1 MAAPHKSLFQSFA
14 GMAFVF
20 ALAVL
25 AWNCSGYKKEAV
37 SSKAFIIEEVHKH
50 PLDPLDTNEL
60 KSVKEILLASGKID
74 TNYLFFLINLKEP
87 AKTDVLAYEPGK
99 AFKREA
105 FASLYQYD
113 QNKVLEAVVDLT
125 DKKVLALNEVK
136 GVEPGQFE
144 KDSIIKEV
152 VRADSGWVTALK
164 KRGIHPDSVKCWG
177 QFLGE
182 MGVGPKDHRE
192 LIAIPS
198 YKNKKYGSLAIAGL
212 YAYVDMTTRK
222 VLKIVDNPGK
232 YDKPTD
238 IGYFNADSA
247 VVNFMPEKPLKIQQP
262 EGVGFTTEGY
272 KVMGQKWAF
281 RIGIHNREGLVMY
294 DVRYNDNGKW
304 RPIMYRGSMA
314 EMYVPY
320 GSPDSYMATNNY
332 FDGGVYRMGQQADK
346 KDLKPMHLG
355 DIPENSVLFPAYYHN
370 EKGEPMML
378 DSAVAVYEQSGGTL
392 VRHGKFTRGGRE
404 LVTKYFTR
412 IGNYDYAFKWIM
424 KEDGEIKIETE
435 LTGIVAVRGVH
446 RTADL
451 PGSADETYDG
461 NYYGTL
467 VTPHAE
473 AVNHQHFFCFR
484 LDMDVDG
491 ATNNNIEEMNVVRV
505 PVSPT
510 NPYRNTFTTQMTR
523 FVSEKEAR
531 RDMDM
536 TSNRHWMVANSQT
549 NNGLGHPSA
558 YVLMPG
564 HNAKMMS
571 DASAPTR
578 IMGDFLEHQFWVTQ
592 YKEGEHFPA
601 GDYPISK
608 GIKDG
613 LPAWSAADRSLENQD
628 LVLWYNLGVTHIVR
642 PEEWPIMNE
651 HRLSFSLMPFGF
663 FSKNPVVG
671 MPQKSEPPVL
681 ANADNRLSLCI
692 IPKKGINAVSKNAV
706 AKNAPSGGSGKSGK
720 KMN

>member
-1 MAAPHKSLFQSFA
+1 MVHQAYSSIFHSLAKISLLL
-14 GMAFVF
+14 VI
-20 ALAVL
+20 AVL
-25 AWNCSGYKKEAV
+25 VWNCTSKKTEIANGTPFV
-37 SSKAFIIEEVHKH
+37 VDEVFKH
-50 PLDPLDTNEL
+50 PLDPLDTNEI
-60 KSVKEILLASGKID
+60 KSVKAILLASGKVD

-87 AKTDVLAYEPGK
+87 SKSDVLAYEAGK
-99 AFKREA
+99 SFKREA

-113 QNKVLEAVVDLT
+113 QNKVMEAVIDLT
-125 DKKVLALNEVK
+125 DKKVLSLNEVK
-136 GVEPGQFE
+136 GVEPGAFD
-144 KDSIIKEV
+144 KDSIIKDI
-152 VRADSGWVTALK
+152 VRNDTSWVAALK
-164 KRGIHPDSVKCWG
+164 KRNIHPDSIKCWG
-177 QFLGE
+177 QFVGE
-182 MGVGPKDHRE
+182 LGVGTEGHRE

-198 YKNKKYGSLAIAGL
+198 YKNKKFSSLPIAGL
-212 YAYVDMTTRK
+212 YAFVDMTARK
-222 VLKIVDNPGK
+222 IIKLVDEEGK

-247 VVNFMPEKPLKIQQP
+247 VVSFMPDKPLKIQQP
-262 EGVGFTTEGY
+262 DGVGFTTEGY
-272 KVMGQKWAF
+272 KIVGQKWAF

-294 DVRYNDNGKW
+294 DVRYNDNGRW
-304 RPIMYRGSMA
+304 RPVMYRGSMA

-320 GSPDSYMATNNY
+320 GSPDSYMASNNY

-346 KDLKPMHLG
+346 KEMKPMHLG
-355 DIPENSVLFPAYYHN
+355 DVPENAVLFPAYYHN

-392 VRHGKFTRGGRE
+392 ARHGKFTRGARE

-412 IGNYDYAFKWIM
+412 IGNYDYAFKWIL
-424 KEDGEIKIETE
+424 KEDGEIKVETE
-435 LTGIVAVRGVH
+435 LTGVVAIRSVH
-446 RTADL
+446 RTVDL
-451 PGSADETYDG
+451 PGSGDETYEG
-461 NYYGTL
+461 NYYGTM

-491 ATNNNIEEMNVVRV
+491 ATNNNIEEMNVVPV
-505 PVSPT
+505 PVTQGS
-510 NPYRNTFTTQMTR
+510 PYRNTFITQMTR
-523 FVSEKEAR
+523 FVTEKEAQ
-531 RDMDM
+531 RDVNM
-536 TSNRHWMVANSQT
+536 TSNRHWMIANSQT

-571 DASAPTR
+571 DPSAPAHK
-578 IMGDFLEHQFWVTQ
+578 MGDFLDHQLWVTQ
-592 YKEGEHFPA
+592 YKDGEQFPA
-601 GDYPISK
+601 GDYPITK
-608 GIKDG
+608 GAKDG

-628 LVLWYNLGVTHIVR
+628 LVLWYNMGVTHIVR

-663 FSKNPVVG
+663 FSKNPVIG
-671 MPQKSEPPVL
+671 MPQKAPMPVI

-692 IPKKGINAVSKNAV
+692 TPKKGINAVSKNV
-706 AKNAPSGGSGKSGK
+706 IAKNTSGSGRAGK